1 MRKSL
6 IVCLAVLSLMGFLV
20 SCQKKVEGD
29 AYASVVRAFIEPPA
43 EFRSAPLW
51 VWNDR
56 MTREQVETQLAD
68 FKAHGIGGVFIHPR
82 PGLITPYLSEEWLDL
97 CRHAVEVG
105 KGLGM
110 KVWIYDENSYPS
122 GFAGGHVPAEMP
134 EAAGKG
140 LRLTKAAALPA
151 ASEDKPIVVL
161 RKTGTGFEDN
171 AAASFEEGSAAR
183 FGKGDYYL
191 FTVQKAAPEAWF
203 GGYTY
208 VDLMDRAVTEKF
220 LDVTLN
226 AYKRAFGNE
235 FGPAVPGSFQDEA
248 HIGPVMGAGLVNFTP
263 AIFDA
268 FQKKWSYDL
277 RPHLPSLYEEVGEWR
292 TVRHN
297 FYATTLELFIAGWAK
312 PYYEYCAANNLW
324 LTGHYLEHEWPGP
337 DYASDYLGML
347 AYSHMPGIDCLMNQW
362 QTGPHD
368 QFGNVRP
375 PKEIRS
381 VANQLGRPRTMSET
395 YGAGGWDL
403 RFVDQKRIADW
414 EFALG
419 VNFINQHLSYATI
432 MGARKRD
439 HPQSFSY
446 HEPWW
451 PAYKGMGDYLGRMS
465 VVTSLGRQVNRIL
478 VLEPTTTAW
487 MHYAPGPQP
496 ESLKA
501 IGDGFT
507 RFLNALEAAQVEYD
521 LGSEDI
527 LKNHGRA
534 EGAKMTV
541 GQRSYDVV
549 VLPGQ
554 VENLNGPTVELLSRY
569 LEGGGPVMCIS
580 KAVRFVDGKPSEEPA
595 KLASRGAS
603 WTVKPE
609 EEVIADLSA
618 LSASDIWFSG
628 LNGDRDMFFHQRR
641 RLADAELVFLANIS
655 PDKAMSGRLTGKGR
669 SVEVWDPFTGRVSPY
684 ECKSLK
690 GNVEVVFDLPPA
702 GSAVFCLRP
711 KKGGRVKAPEYRW
724 GELVADNG
732 LSIRPDSPNVLTID
746 HCDLRL
752 GGKEVKDL
760 YFYEA
765 QRKTF
770 QYHGLERNPWDNAV
784 QYKTNI
790 LDLDKFGPDTG
801 FEAGFWFEAEPG
813 VDLSSLRLVVER
825 PALYEVSINGRK
837 VEPLTGQWWL
847 DKAFGVFEIGGL
859 CQAGQNKIMLRSSP
873 FTIHTELEPVYV
885 LGDFGLA
892 SAERGF
898 KLVPAAPLTLG
909 PWSEQGRPLYAG
921 GVSYGKTYTLSAAD
935 PVKERTIVRLGD
947 WLGSVAEVKVGAKT
961 AGLIFRAPFELDI
974 TDSISPGQNEVSVT
988 VFGTLKNTLG
998 PHHNNPPLGTAWPG
1012 MFQKGPEGGYP
1023 PGSSYSVVGYGLFED
1038 FKLLSRTTA
1047 D

>member
-1 MRKSL
+1 MRKTL
-6 IVCLAVLSLMGFLV
+6 ILCPVALALIGTLV
-20 SCQKKVEGD
+20 SCQKKAEGD
-29 AYASVVRAFIEPPA
+29 TYAAVVQAFMDPPA

-56 MTREQVETQLAD
+56 MTREQVEAQLAD
-68 FKAHGIGGVFIHPR
+68 FQAHGIGGVFIHPR

-134 EAAGKG
+134 ESVGKG

-151 ASEDKPIVVL
+151 VFDEQPIVVL
-161 RKTGTGFEDN
+161 KRAGAGFEDISGD
-171 AAASFEEGSAAR
+171 ALQEGSAAKL
-183 FGKGDYYL
+183 GKGDYYI
-191 FTVQKAAPEAWF
+191 FTVQKATPEAWF

-220 LDVTLN
+220 LAVTLS
-226 AYKRAFGNE
+226 AYRKAFGNA
-235 FGPAVPGSFQDEA
+235 FGPIVPGSFQDEA
-248 HIGPVMGAGLVNFTP
+248 HIGPVMGPGLVNFTP
-263 AIFDA
+263 AMFEA
-268 FQKKWSYDL
+268 FQKKWGYDL

-292 TVRHN
+292 MIRHN
-297 FYATTLELFIAGWAK
+297 FYATTLELFIEGWAK

-337 DYASDYLGML
+337 NYASDYLAML

-368 QFGNVRP
+368 QFGNARP

-403 RFVDQKRIADW
+403 TFVDQKRIADW

-451 PAYKGMGDYLGRMS
+451 RAYKVMADYLARMS
-465 VVTSLGRQVNRIL
+465 VVTSLGRQMNRIL

-496 ESLKA
+496 EILKA

-507 RFLNALEAAQVEYD
+507 RFLNGLEAAQVEYD

-534 EGAKMTV
+534 EGARMTV
-541 GQRSYDVV
+541 GERSYEVV
-549 VLPGQ
+549 VLPAE
-554 VENLNGPTVELLSRY
+554 VENLNGPTVHLLSRY
-569 LEGGGPVMCIS
+569 LEGGGRVIGMS
-580 KAVRFVDGKPSEEPA
+580 EAVRFVDGKPSEEPG
-595 KLASRGAS
+595 KLAALGPS
-603 WTVKPE
+603 WAAKTE
-609 EEVIADLSA
+609 EEAMADLGA
-618 LSASDIWFSG
+618 LCASDIGFSG
-628 LNGDRDMFFHQRR
+628 LTGDRGMFFHQRR
-641 RLADAELVFLANIS
+641 RLADAEVVFLANVS
-655 PDKAMSGRLTGKGR
+655 PDKAMSGTFTGKGR
-669 SVEVWDPFTGRVSPY
+669 SAEAWDSFTGKVSPY
-684 ECKSLK
+684 ECVTLNGK
-690 GNVEVVFDLPPA
+690 VEVAFHLPPG

-711 KKGGRVKAPEYRW
+711 RKGGRVKTPEYRW
-724 GELVADNG
+724 GELVPDNG
-732 LSIRPDSPNVLTID
+732 LTVKMDSPNVLTVD

-752 GGKEVKDL
+752 GGKDEKDL

-765 QRKTF
+765 QRRAF

-784 QYKTNI
+784 QYKTSV

-813 VDLSSLRLVVER
+813 VELISLRLVVER
-825 PALYEVSINGRK
+825 PSLYEVSMNGRK
-837 VEPLTGQWWL
+837 VEPLTGEWWL

-859 CQAGQNKIMLRSSP
+859 CQAGRNRVMLKSSP
-873 FTIHTELEPVYV
+873 FTIHTELEPVYI

-892 SAERGF
+892 AAEKGF
-898 KLVPAAPLTLG
+898 RLVPPTPLALG
-909 PWSEQGRPLYAG
+909 PWSEQGRPLYAR

-935 PVKERTIVRLGD
+935 PVKERTIIRLGA
-947 WLGSVAEVKVGAKT
+947 WLGSVAEVKIGAKT
-961 AGLIFRAPFELDI
+961 AGYIFRPPFELDI
-974 TDSISPGQNEVSVT
+974 TDSIRPGQNEVSVT

-1012 MFQKGPEGGYP
+1012 MFQKGPEGNYP